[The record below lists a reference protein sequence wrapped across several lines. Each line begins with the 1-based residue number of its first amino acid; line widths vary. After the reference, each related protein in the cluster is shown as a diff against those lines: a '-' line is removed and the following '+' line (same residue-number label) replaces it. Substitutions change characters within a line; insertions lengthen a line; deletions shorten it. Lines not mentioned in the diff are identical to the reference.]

1 MRTTPPA
8 LNGQAI
14 GEASAVL
21 RRLLETEFAAA
32 TGTSFHEWT
41 VLNGV
46 ATSGPPVEEQTL
58 VAFLAN
64 GLQVDP
70 SAIAQVID
78 SLDAAALVRRS
89 SATALELTSAGQE
102 RHARLRQLATDL
114 TTELQAG
121 IPTEDLAI
129 AGQVLA
135 ALTAK
140 ATARLQRGG
149 ASAG

>member
-1 MRTTPPA
+1 MRTTPPT

-46 ATSGPPVEEQTL
+46 ATGGPPVEEQSL
-58 VAFLAN
+58 VFFLAN

-70 SAIAQVID
+70 PTIVAVID
-78 SLDAAALVRRS
+78 NLEAAALLRRS
-89 SATALELTSAGQE
+89 SATALELTSDGQE
-102 RHARLRQLATDL
+102 LHARLRQLATGL
-114 TTELQAG
+114 TAELQAG
-121 IPTEDLAI
+121 IPAEDLAT
-129 AGQVLA
+129 AGRVLA
-135 ALTAK
+135 DLTAK

-149 ASAG
+149 TSAG